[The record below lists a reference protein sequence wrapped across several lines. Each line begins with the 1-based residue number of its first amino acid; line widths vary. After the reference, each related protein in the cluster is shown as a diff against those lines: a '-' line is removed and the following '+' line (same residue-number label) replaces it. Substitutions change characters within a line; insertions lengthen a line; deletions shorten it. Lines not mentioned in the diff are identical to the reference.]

1 MTVKKLISIVII
13 LFGMVALIALAMGRY
28 SQHLPEPDM
37 LNGKLRACP
46 DKPNCV
52 CSENY
57 GQKSRN
63 RIPPLSISEEGR
75 QLVWTRLIATIKA
88 NGGEIRQQTAT
99 YLHATFTSSLLRF
112 VDDVEFRLDTEH
124 HQLHA
129 RSASRVG
136 YSDFGVNRK
145 RIEKIRD
152 AFEKR

>member
-13 LFGMVALIALAMGRY
+13 LFGMVALIALAMGLY

-37 LNGKLRACP
+37 LNGKLRVCP

-57 GQKSRN
+57 GPESRN
-63 RIPPLSISEEGR
+63 RIQPLPVSGEDR
-75 QLVWTRLIATIKA
+75 KQMWARLIATVKA
-88 NGGEIRQQTAT
+88 NGGEIRQQTDT

>member
-1 MTVKKLISIVII
+1 M
-13 LFGMVALIALAMGRY
+13 F
-28 SQHLPEPDM
+28 
-37 LNGKLRACP
+37 NGKLRTCP

-57 GQKSRN
+57 GPESRN
-63 RIPPLSISEEGR
+63 RIEPMPVSGEDR
-75 QLVWTRLIATIKA
+75 KQMWARLIATVKA
-88 NGGEIRQQTAT
+88 NGGEIRQQTHP

-124 HQLHA
+124 HQLHV